1 MNVLNKIIRHKKNE
15 ISHLKLN
22 YSTSQLESSLFFD
35 RETISLK
42 SKLKSSSSGII
53 AEHKRKS
60 PSKDIINNKL
70 KIQEVIS
77 GYQDAGVCGISVLTD
92 FDFFGGTNDDLKIA
106 REIFEGPIL
115 RKDFILDEWQI
126 YESYFFGADCILLIL
141 AILEDKEAKRFY
153 EVSKELNLDVIVEV
167 HDESELKRAIDLKVN
182 CIGIN
187 NRNLKTLKID
197 LDTFKRLSKK
207 IPKGIIK
214 ICESGLKSNKQLK
227 DFTNMGAD
235 GFLIGEYLMSSENL
249 KKKTIEIIKNEF

>member
-1 MNVLNKIIRHKKNE
+1 MNILKEICQKKIYEINKLKKTINYKNKIVISKRRDFLKKLIEEKKNKFN
-15 ISHLKLN
+15 L
-22 YSTSQLESSLFFD
+22 
-35 RETISLK
+35 
-42 SKLKSSSSGII
+42 I
-53 AEHKRKS
+53 AEIKKSS
-60 PSKDIINNKL
+60 PSKGEICKKFNLNQIAQDYENAGASCLSILTEKNYFQGDINYISRVK
-70 KIQEVIS
+70 KII
-77 GYQDAGVCGISVLTD
+77 DI
-92 FDFFGGTNDDLKIA
+92 
-106 REIFEGPIL
+106 PIL

-153 EVSKELNLDVIVEV
+153 DLSKELNLDVIVEV

-207 IPKGIIK
+207 IPNGIIK
-214 ICESGLKSNKQLK
+214 ICESGLKSNKQLR

-249 KKKTIEIIKNEF
+249 KKETIEIIKK